1 MNIIEDVPQQL
12 NPVNLHED
20 NLVALPLIN
29 LFVEACHV
37 IFLRKLDKN
46 SMPHKRRSSFEL
58 LVLQYTLDNTPDNS
72 EAGIQLFIGI
82 TANGLG
88 SNSLRTLFSQ
98 CVYSGRPPHSEWHV
112 QPHNPCLHQGSNWN
126 RNKFWIT
133 FQYKKHKLFKPLCIA
148 WHRN

>member
-1 MNIIEDVPQQL
+1 MDLAMNIIEDVRRQL

-37 IFLRKLDKN
+37 ILLRKLDKN

-72 EAGIQLFIGI
+72 EARIHLLIGI
-82 TANGLG
+82 TANG
-88 SNSLRTLFSQ
+88 
-98 CVYSGRPPHSEWHV
+98 
-112 QPHNPCLHQGSNWN
+112 
-126 RNKFWIT
+126 
-133 FQYKKHKLFKPLCIA
+133 FQDPTA
-148 WHRN
+148 

>member
-29 LFVEACHV
+29 LFVEASHI

-46 SMPHKRRSSFEL
+46 SMPHKRMSSFEL

-82 TANGLG
+82 TANGI
-88 SNSLRTLFSQ
+88 Q
-98 CVYSGRPPHSEWHV
+98 DP
-112 QPHNPCLHQGSNWN
+112 
-126 RNKFWIT
+126 
-133 FQYKKHKLFKPLCIA
+133 IA
-148 WHRN
+148 

>member
-1 MNIIEDVPQQL
+1 MPRSNLGCTQPDLAMNIIEDVPQQL

-58 LVLQYTLDNTPDNS
+58 LVLQYTLDNTLTIVRLEYNS
-72 EAGIQLFIGI
+72 
-82 TANGLG
+82 
-88 SNSLRTLFSQ
+88 SL
-98 CVYSGRPPHSEWHV
+98 V
-112 QPHNPCLHQGSNWN
+112 
-126 RNKFWIT
+126 
-133 FQYKKHKLFKPLCIA
+133 
-148 WHRN
+148 

>member
-58 LVLQYTLDNTPDNS
+58 LVLQYTLNNTPDNS

-82 TANGLG
+82 TANGFSWELISRMTWSLTG
-88 SNSLRTLFSQ
+88 SSSRFHLATRAL
-98 CVYSGRPPHSEWHV
+98 
-112 QPHNPCLHQGSNWN
+112 
-126 RNKFWIT
+126 
-133 FQYKKHKLFKPLCIA
+133 
-148 WHRN
+148 

>member
-72 EAGIQLFIGI
+72 EAIE
-82 TANGLG
+82 G
-88 SNSLRTLFSQ
+88 SSRRAKKEKLKSWYT
-98 CVYSGRPPHSEWHV
+98 EV
-112 QPHNPCLHQGSNWN
+112 QASN
-126 RNKFWIT
+126 RFW
-133 FQYKKHKLFKPLCIA
+133 LA
-148 WHRN
+148 